1 MIEHQQKHVIMND
14 MITKSLLTEADTI
27 SFGRKLADCL
37 YSPLVLGFSGH
48 IGAGKTT
55 LIRAMLQSLG
65 VKSAIKSPTF
75 SLVESYQIGIY
86 TIHHF
91 DLYRIHDADELEHI
105 GMRDYLTDDKICLI
119 EWPEHGNELVNH
131 LDAMISLTTKGEG
144 RVLVVK
150 AIRPAGQQLLIHLEP
165 SL

>member
-1 MIEHQQKHVIMND
+1 MND
-14 MITKSLLTEADTI
+14 MITKSLLTEADTKA
-27 SFGRKLADCL
+27 FGQKLAGCL

-65 VKSAIKSPTF
+65 VTSAIKSPTF
-75 SLVESYQIGIY
+75 SLVESYQISTY

-91 DLYRIHDADELEHI
+91 DLYRIQDADELEHI
-105 GMRDYLTDDKICLI
+105 GMRDYLTDDKICFI
-119 EWPEHGNELVNH
+119 EWPEHGSELVNH
-131 LDAMISLTTKGEG
+131 LDAMISLITKDEG
-144 RVLVVK
+144 RVLAIK
-150 AIRPAGQQLLIHLEP
+150 AIRPAGQQLLIRLEA